1 MIRAHITKSIV
12 VGAIV
17 AALCLLG
24 AASAGAQLQFSSTSI
39 SLSDANGP
47 FQNQAGAHP
56 DLDVDV
62 RFPLDSSSELPV
74 EDVRDLEVQLPP
86 GMIGNPTALEQC
98 TPEALLN
105 PGAGV
110 AACPTN
116 SQVGTARVEGVGA
129 YVGLFNLVH
138 DAHTPALLGFN
149 YLGVT
154 AIIRA
159 SVRPSDYGISSGSET
174 IAETEA
180 ITGIDLKLWGVPAD
194 PSHDMERVSSE
205 IGFPGLVSI
214 PSSAPRVPFLT
225 NPTSC
230 SPAALVVRGDS
241 WQDPGNFNSV
251 SVSHDPDGTP
261 FVFEGCERLPF
272 SPRIAVQPLTEKADA
287 PTGLNVDLTVPQNFA
302 PDGLATSHLRRTVVS
317 LPQGISISPSAAVG
331 ITSCGSA
338 EVGLGNNDA
347 PACPAA
353 SKIGTVSIE
362 TPLLTEQLVGDVI
375 LGRQNDNPFHSLLAM
390 YLSVKGPGFYLKF
403 PGKVESD
410 PVTGQVTATFDDTPQ
425 LPFSHLVLHLYGG
438 SLAALATPDACGSYE
453 THTALTPWS
462 GTATVNLGTPFAITS
477 GCSGGFTPSFAAGVT
492 DPVAGQNTGFVLRF
506 SREDGQQHLRSIT
519 TSLPEG
525 LLAKV
530 AGVPLCSDA
539 QAAAGTCGAESLVGT
554 TEAAAGPGASPVRLP
569 GNVYLTGPYKGAPY
583 GLAIVVRAVAGPY
596 DLGTVVV
603 RAAIHIDP
611 HDAHVTVVSDDIPHI
626 LDATGADGQADGFVL
641 RIREI
646 EVSMTRPGFMIN
658 PTSCDATSVGA
669 SAESWEGSSAALSTR
684 FQIANCAALA
694 FSPKFSAS
702 TAGKTSRANGAS
714 LDAKLLVGGAGQANI
729 HVVSVSLPKQLPS
742 RLTTIQKACPEDTF
756 AANPAACPVASR
768 IGSATTTTPLLAG
781 TLSGPAYLV
790 SHGGAAFPDLVVVLQ
805 GDGVTF
811 DLVGAINISSKGITS
826 TKFATAPDVPLSSF
840 ELKLPQGPHSVLAA
854 NGSLCAKPLVMPTSM
869 TAYNGKQITQQTKI
883 TVTGCP
889 KAKKKTSAKKKVAKK
904 TKAKKK

>member
-1 MIRAHITKSIV
+1 MIRAHITRSIV
-12 VGAIV
+12 AGAIV
-17 AALCLLG
+17 ATLCLLG
-24 AASAGAQLQFSSTSI
+24 ATSAGAQLQYSSTSI
-39 SLSDANGP
+39 SLTNAQGQ
-47 FQNQAGAHP
+47 FENQAGAHP
-56 DLDVDV
+56 ELDVHV
-62 RFPLDSSSELPV
+62 HFVTNSATGLPA
-74 EDVRDLEVQLPP
+74 EEVRDLEVQLPA
-86 GMIGNPTALEQC
+86 GMIGNPTALPQC
-98 TPEALLN
+98 TTVELINADR
-105 PGAGV
+105 GYAG
-110 AACPTN
+110 CSLN
-116 SQVGTARVEGVGA
+116 SQVGTATIEGVGA

-159 SVRPSDYGISSGSET
+159 NVRPSDFGISSGSET
-174 IAETEA
+174 ISQTQP
-180 ITGIDLKLWGVPAD
+180 ITGIELHLWGVPAD
-194 PSHDMERVSSE
+194 PAHDSER
-205 IGFPGLVSI
+205 GPLPGGESN
-214 PSSAPRVPFLT
+214 PSTAPRIPFLT

-230 SPAALVVRGDS
+230 SPDAFVVRGDS
-241 WQDPGNFNSV
+241 WADPGDFDSV
-251 SVSHDPDGTP
+251 SVAQDLNGTP
-261 FVFEGCERLPF
+261 FVFEGCESLPF

-287 PTGLNVDLTVPQNFA
+287 PTGLNVDLTVPQDEA
-302 PDGLATSHLRRTVVS
+302 PDGLATSDLRRTVVS

-403 PGKVESD
+403 PGKVDSD

-425 LPFSHLVLHLYGG
+425 LPFGHLVLHLYGG
-438 SLAALATPDACGSYE
+438 SLAALATPDACGVYE
-453 THTALTPWS
+453 TRTALSPWS
-462 GTATVNLGTPFAITS
+462 GTATVNLSTPFQIST
-477 GCSGGFTPSFAAGVT
+477 GCTGSFTPSFSAGVT

-519 TSLPEG
+519 TSLPQG

-530 AGVPLCSDA
+530 AGVPLCGDA
-539 QAAAGTCGAESLVGT
+539 QAAAGTCGADSLVGT

-603 RAAIHIDP
+603 RAAIHIDS

-626 LDATGADGQADGFVL
+626 LDATGADGQSDGFVL

-646 EVSMTRPGFMIN
+646 EVDMSRPGFMIN
-658 PTSCDATSVGA
+658 PTSCDPTSVGA
-669 SAESWEGSSAALSTR
+669 SAESWEGTTSSLSSR
-684 FQIANCAALA
+684 FQIANCSALSFA
-694 FSPKFSAS
+694 PKFSAS

-714 LDAKLLVGGAGQANI
+714 LDAKLLVGGSGQANI

-742 RLTTIQKACPEDTF
+742 RLTTIQKACPAETF

-869 TAYNGKQITQQTKI
+869 TAYNGKQVTQQTKI
-883 TVTGCP
+883 KVTGCP
-889 KAKKKTSAKKKVAKK
+889 KAKKAKTKKHTTKKTTKTKKKH
-904 TKAKKK
+904 